1 MVIPKCMEFRIK
13 PTDEQKVLIWKT
25 FGCCRFVWNNL
36 LEERIAYEKLNK
48 GKVLNTTPAHLKRDN
63 QFLREVDSLSLA
75 NVQMNLNQA
84 CRALF
89 PKNKVP
95 KFRVKGRDK
104 RSYTT
109 NNVKENIMILS
120 KGERENFIKLPKLG
134 LVRIVLHRSIPGG
147 WKLKHVTVKETSSG
161 KFFISIVFDAEMEVK
176 SIQKEFTCIEA
187 LDYSMPH
194 LMSSASGE
202 YTILPE
208 EIHWYRNLDRQIAN
222 EQRKLSRMNYGSANY
237 WKQSKKIG
245 KLCEKAGNRRKNFLH
260 SKAKEIAERF
270 DAVVVEDINLRA
282 MSRILNLGKNIYD
295 NGFGMFRRI
304 LLYKLK
310 DRGKIMIRVDRFFP
324 SSKRCSLCHGM
335 NKDLRLGEVYWTCHE
350 CGAVHHRDRNSCMNL
365 LQEVEILLN
374 RWASGDSALILTPE
388 GVLSAKKT
396 LH

>member
-161 KFFISIVFDAEMEVK
+161 KLFISIGIRRVYD
-176 SIQKEFTCIEA
+176 
-187 LDYSMPH
+187 
-194 LMSSASGE
+194 SSG
-202 YTILPE
+202 
-208 EIHWYRNLDRQIAN
+208 RNPL
-222 EQRKLSRMNYGSANY
+222 
-237 WKQSKKIG
+237 
-245 KLCEKAGNRRKNFLH
+245 
-260 SKAKEIAERF
+260 
-270 DAVVVEDINLRA
+270 V
-282 MSRILNLGKNIYD
+282 
-295 NGFGMFRRI
+295 
-304 LLYKLK
+304 
-310 DRGKIMIRVDRFFP
+310 
-324 SSKRCSLCHGM
+324 
-335 NKDLRLGEVYWTCHE
+335 
-350 CGAVHHRDRNSCMNL
+350 
-365 LQEVEILLN
+365 QEP
-374 RWASGDSALILTPE
+374 R
-388 GVLSAKKT
+388 
-396 LH
+396 